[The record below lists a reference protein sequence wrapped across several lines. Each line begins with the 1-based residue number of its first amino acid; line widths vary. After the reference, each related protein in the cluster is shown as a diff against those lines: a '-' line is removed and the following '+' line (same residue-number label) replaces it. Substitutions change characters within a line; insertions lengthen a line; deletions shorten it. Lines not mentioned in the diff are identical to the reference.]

1 MEETVTELDKT
12 WNVEM
17 RKKAFQVARD
27 TLSRGSEMVKHG
39 RGSENSFARVWP
51 ETRDGKEKTRC
62 QIGIA
67 ARSQVLNCLPLLFFS
82 SFNCLS
88 FPFN

>member
-1 MEETVTELDKT
+1 MECGDEEESIL
-12 WNVEM
+12 
-17 RKKAFQVARD
+17 VARD
-27 TLSRGSEMVKHG
+27 TLSSEMVKHG

-67 ARSQVLNCLPLLFFS
+67 ARSQVLNCLPWLFFS
-82 SFNCLS
+82 SFTFLS